1 MSIQIIVILCGY
13 YFMEDFRIL
22 FNPKASI
29 SNMIEECYF
38 SGYRFFTMYITYTV
52 FVIIYFYNID
62 MPFQKRWNTP
72 INFN

>member
-1 MSIQIIVILCGY
+1 
-13 YFMEDFRIL
+13 MEDFRIL